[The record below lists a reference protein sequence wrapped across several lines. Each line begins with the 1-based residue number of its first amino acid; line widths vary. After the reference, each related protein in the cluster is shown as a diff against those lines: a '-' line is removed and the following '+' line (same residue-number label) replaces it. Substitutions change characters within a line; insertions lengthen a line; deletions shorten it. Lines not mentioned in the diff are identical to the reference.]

1 MMGIRR
7 SPLNRFL
14 IAIIPIGIP
23 VLVIHV
29 TSLMQ

>member
-7 SPLNRFL
+7 SPLNRFW
-14 IAIIPIGIP
+14 IAIIPIEILA
-23 VLVIHV
+23 LVIHV